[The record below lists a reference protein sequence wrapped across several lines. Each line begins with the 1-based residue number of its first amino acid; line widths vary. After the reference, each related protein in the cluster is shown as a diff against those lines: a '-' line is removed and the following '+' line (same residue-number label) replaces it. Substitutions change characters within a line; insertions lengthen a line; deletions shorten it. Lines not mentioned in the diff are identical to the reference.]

1 MSIHVLSQ
9 RKGVFD
15 IALNV
20 KQPHSFQRPKM
31 NLNLN
36 VATAVLGYQKK
47 ADSKQEK
54 KKLKVDF
61 LGGLSKST
69 LFGHDPKFP
78 MERLIKS

>member
-1 MSIHVLSQ
+1 
-9 RKGVFD
+9 
-15 IALNV
+15 
-20 KQPHSFQRPKM
+20 M